1 MQKDFLNKNIF
12 KANDIRGIFPSE
24 INERVVFE
32 IALGVKNIFFTKGE
46 SASGGKCLIA
56 VGRDARLSSSQ
67 LYEAVLSALKHEK
80 KIKII
85 EAGLVTTP
93 AFYFLVNKYR
103 ADGGI
108 MVTAS
113 HNPKQ
118 YNGLKIVGKGAV
130 PISGTE
136 IFELVSAS
144 PAFLSAP
151 TSPTSSGSE
160 RLRLAPKF
168 LLRKNQAF
176 RSSEVAVRN
185 AGKSSIILYT
195 NFLKNF
201 VKPKRKL
208 KVVFDCSNGVAG
220 LVLKELLR
228 KSNVKGQM
236 SNVSAI
242 FINEKPD
249 GNFPAHSPNP
259 LVSGSLDQI
268 KKEVLKQKAD
278 LGVIFDGDGDRVF
291 FIDNLGREID
301 PDIIGSI
308 LMKNYKPPFV
318 VSTISSWRVKKVRG
332 AVVARVGH
340 LFMKEMMR
348 KKKASLGME
357 RSGHY
362 YFKKFFYC
370 DSGALA
376 TLEIINFVSKLKN
389 TFSEYIDI
397 LPKYYQTQEANFDLS
412 SGGKTKKNL
421 EKKIIKIENFY
432 KSLAKKINK
441 KDGLLVGA
449 GDWWFSLRFSNSE
462 NLFRLNIEANDKKTL
477 NKRQKELR
485 TLILG

>member
-1 MQKDFLNKNIF
+1 MQKDFLNRNIF

-24 INERVVFE
+24 INEEVVFK
-32 IALGVKNIFFTKGE
+32 IVLGVKNILKKTVV
-46 SASGGKCLIA
+46 
-56 VGRDARLSSSQ
+56 VGCDARLSSPR
-67 LYEAVLSALKHEK
+67 LYGAVLAALKQDK

-93 AFYFLVNKYR
+93 AFYFLVNKYG
-103 ADGGI
+103 ADVGI

-130 PISGTE
+130 PISGQV
-136 IFELVSAS
+136 IFNKLEKLGTRKQKLEAFIATHKSALVTSSLVSS
-144 PAFLSAP
+144 F
-151 TSPTSSGSE
+151 E
-160 RLRLAPKF
+160 
-168 LLRKNQAF
+168 KNK
-176 RSSEVAVRN
+176 N
-185 AGKSSIILYT
+185 LKKYIT
-195 NFLKNF
+195 FLKRF
-201 VKPKRKL
+201 IKVKRSL
-208 KVVFDCSNGVAG
+208 RIIIDCSNGVAG
-220 LVLKELLR
+220 LVLKELL
-228 KSNVKGQM
+228 KGNKKIT
-236 SNVSAI
+236 SI

-357 RSGHY
+357 RS
-362 YFKKFFYC
+362 
-370 DSGALA
+370 
-376 TLEIINFVSKLKN
+376 
-389 TFSEYIDI
+389 
-397 LPKYYQTQEANFDLS
+397 
-412 SGGKTKKNL
+412 
-421 EKKIIKIENFY
+421 
-432 KSLAKKINK
+432 
-441 KDGLLVGA
+441 
-449 GDWWFSLRFSNSE
+449 R
-462 NLFRLNIEANDKKTL
+462 
-477 NKRQKELR
+477 KRSYE
-485 TLILG
+485 G